1 MKDLSP
7 QANPLLEEY
16 LEKLRKILKP
26 LSPEESEE
34 IVLEIKGHI
43 LESLSLIKEEKD
55 EVKNLTAVLE
65 KLGDPEDYAPGFVTD
80 YILEKGVKEKSI
92 GLIFR
97 GFLRWGF
104 STITGFVSVI
114 LFFALYLL
122 SFSLVI
128 IGILKPFFPKDIG
141 FFVKGKSFEG
151 LGYIKNVSSDPQIK
165 ELLGYAFVPMAIIL
179 GILIFFV
186 ATWLLKKIIK
196 LRVLRSWRMLSPA
209 GQASSIQP
217 LQDGG

>member
-1 MKDLSP
+1 MKELSP
-7 QANPLLEEY
+7 KANSLLEEY
-16 LEKLRKILKP
+16 LERIRKILKP
-26 LSPEESEE
+26 LTAEEKEE

-43 LESLSLIKEEKD
+43 LESLTLIKEEKD
-55 EVKNLTAVLE
+55 EVKNLKAVLE

-92 GLIFR
+92 GLIFQ
-97 GFLRWGF
+97 GLLRWGF

-114 LFFALYLL
+114 FFFTLYLL

-141 FFVKGKSFEG
+141 LFVKGESFEG
-151 LGYIKNVSSDPQIK
+151 LGYIKNVSSVPQIK
-165 ELLGYAFVPMAIIL
+165 EELGYAFIPMAIIL

-186 ATWLLKKIIK
+186 ATWLLKKTIK
-196 LRVLRSWRMLSPA
+196 LRWKLSKNLKNRLEDKSR
-209 GQASSIQP
+209 G
-217 LQDGG
+217 

>member
-1 MKDLSP
+1 MKELSP
-7 QANPLLEEY
+7 KANPLLEEY

-43 LESLSLIKEEKD
+43 LESLTLIKEEKD

-151 LGYIKNVSSDPQIK
+151 LGYIKNVSSVPQIK
-165 ELLGYAFVPMAIIL
+165 ELLGYAFVPMAIIS

-186 ATWLLKKIIK
+186 TTRLLKKTIK
-196 LRVLRSWRMLSPA
+196 LRLELSKNLKNRLEDK
-209 GQASSIQP
+209 GR
-217 LQDGG
+217 G